1 MMYFKYTYY
10 DDIIMMCSSH
20 TYDVT
25 YTEMRVYGMH
35 VFIDNKRSETI
46 LMHVVLSIVQSFA
59 FAQHCSEVIY
69 GTDCRESLRLV

>member
-1 MMYFKYTYY
+1 MLFFKNTYY

-46 LMHVVLSIVQSFA
+46 LVHVVVSIVQ
-59 FAQHCSEVIY
+59 
-69 GTDCRESLRLV
+69 